1 MSNIPDKP
9 SIADSDLTL
18 INTWG
23 GSNQKPSATEI
34 SNGFGGNY
42 VAGTNLGSY
51 YASTTKNWENKYHFE
66 WQNWNATT
74 VDYLAKN
81 TELYEDTGSANAF
94 NLSITSGETPT
105 TYTDGMKVRWFSN
118 FTSTGACSINVNG
131 IGSKNIVSYDGDA
144 ILSGQIGS
152 GDYVEATFDTVNNRF
167 VVCNIM
173 YTNEF
178 VKTDGSVAFLA
189 PQVGVTPTASNHLAT
204 KGYVD
209 TFFPRNYIDGL
220 TMANASDADHDIQIS
235 PGQCSDST
243 NTTVENLSSYLTKQI
258 DASWTEGNNLGG
270 FPSGLTLAANT
281 TYHVFIISKTDGTI
295 DAGFDTSLTASNL
308 LISASAYTYYRR
320 IGSVITDASKNIL
333 AFKQYGDDFYLSTSL
348 QTLSTSSEALTATDL
363 TLTVP
368 NGIVVKAIIF
378 AELFTS
384 ASLTASNT
392 FLKIN
397 SKNLPNNTFIL
408 NANPRAGSSADD
420 VGNNNSSYFE
430 LYTDTSKKIQYTY
443 DRGTNAGGSI
453 AVYTHGWTDSRGK
466 E

>member
-118 FTSTGACSINVNG
+118 FTSTGACSINING

-178 VKTDGSVAFLA
+178 VKTDGSVAFLS
-189 PQVGVTPTASNHLAT
+189 PQTGVTPTADTHLAT

-209 TFFPRNYIDGL
+209 LGMPTGAIIPFASPTAPSGWLKCDGAAVSRTTYATLFIAIGTNWGVGDGSTTFNLPDCRGEFLRGWDDGANVDTGRVFASNQSDTLEAHTHDLKYDTAGSGSGGYIDADSSTAASGRTTNTESTGGTETRPRNIAPL
-220 TMANASDADHDIQIS
+220 
-235 PGQCSDST
+235 
-243 NTTVENLSSYLTKQI
+243 
-258 DASWTEGNNLGG
+258 
-270 FPSGLTLAANT
+270 
-281 TYHVFIISKTDGTI
+281 FIIK
-295 DAGFDTSLTASNL
+295 
-308 LISASAYTYYRR
+308 Y
-320 IGSVITDASKNIL
+320 
-333 AFKQYGDDFYLSTSL
+333 
-348 QTLSTSSEALTATDL
+348 
-363 TLTVP
+363 
-368 NGIVVKAIIF
+368 
-378 AELFTS
+378 
-384 ASLTASNT
+384 
-392 FLKIN
+392 
-397 SKNLPNNTFIL
+397 
-408 NANPRAGSSADD
+408 
-420 VGNNNSSYFE
+420 
-430 LYTDTSKKIQYTY
+430 
-443 DRGTNAGGSI
+443 
-453 AVYTHGWTDSRGK
+453 
-466 E
+466 